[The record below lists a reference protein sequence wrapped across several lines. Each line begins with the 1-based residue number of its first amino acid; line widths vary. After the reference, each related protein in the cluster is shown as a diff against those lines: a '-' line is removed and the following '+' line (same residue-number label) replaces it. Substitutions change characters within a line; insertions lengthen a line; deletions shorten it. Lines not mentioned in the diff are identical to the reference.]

1 MYGKNVVLLRVVP
14 PTMSQPGMFREAKS
28 DDFIKKL
35 SFAADQKVVNKIGS
49 KMSPCTSVIFML
61 NSLTG
66 LSLLTMPYGF
76 VNCGLVL
83 GALIVFMCMV
93 ISYVTATFMVE
104 ALTIANALSYEAAEQ
119 QALEKEGP
127 EFRQNLHEE
136 KLAQTQEPLLEHRNT
151 IQAFQDENRALN
163 ASHEFKIRE
172 RFELG
177 TMGELLFTTGKRAK
191 ATATAIYIMILCF
204 TYGTATALVVTVNQ
218 SLSHTV
224 ASALELAGLSVP
236 SENLTYHAC
245 VVVSFVIT
253 LPLCFANLQNTK
265 KVTMVVMVFRF
276 IAIAILV
283 LVGALKS
290 MERVQNE
297 GVDAVL
303 KSIPLWKPDGFVG
316 VFGNAIF
323 LFGLHH
329 YMPSMISPLEPQHR
343 APCVIISAFLC
354 CFLLLFAI
362 CLTALTAWTAETDL
376 QCSVRPGG
384 HFCKIQPLYNLNFG
398 PLSWGGGSVA
408 LFLLSYPAMA
418 ISSIPIAAITTRN
431 TMGKWLNIPPPDP
444 DAPYTATNVVLTL
457 AVVVPPFV
465 VASLTQDVQVVIQYV
480 GGYAGLSVSYVC
492 PLILLVRCRQALRL
506 DQPDFANVER
516 PLKSPFGN
524 MCAYAIVVICYVFA
538 LIMVT
543 KKLFF

>member
-1 MYGKNVVLLRVVP
+1 MLQIVP
-14 PTMSQPGMFREAKS
+14 PAMSQPGVFREANS
-28 DDFIKKL
+28 EELIKKL
-35 SFAADQKVVNKIGS
+35 SFAANEKVVNKIGS

-119 QALEKEGP
+119 QALENEGP
-127 EFRQNLHEE
+127 EFRQTLHEE
-136 KLAQTQEPLLEHRNT
+136 KLASQREGIPAAKTPLLHQDT
-151 IQAFQDENRALN
+151 IQAFQSENRILN

-172 RFELG
+172 RVELG
-177 TMGELLFTTGKRAK
+177 PMGELVLTTGKRAK
-191 ATATAIYIMILCF
+191 ATAAAIYIMILSF

-218 SLSHTV
+218 SLSATV
-224 ASALELAGLSVP
+224 ASALELAGFTAP
-236 SENLTYHAC
+236 SENIIYHAC
-245 VVVSFVIT
+245 LVVSFMIT

-265 KVTMVVMVFRF
+265 KVTMVVMVCRF
-276 IAIAILV
+276 TAIAILV
-283 LVGALKS
+283 LVGSIKS
-290 MERVQNE
+290 MERMQTE
-297 GVDAVL
+297 GVDAVV

-343 APCVIISAFLC
+343 APCVIMSAFLC
-354 CFLLLFAI
+354 CFLLLVAI
-362 CLTALTAWTAETDL
+362 CLTALTAWNAETEL
-376 QCSVRPGG
+376 ECSARPGG

-444 DAPYTATNVVLTL
+444 DAPYTATNIALTL

-524 MCAYAIVVICYVFA
+524 MCGYTIVVICYVFA
-538 LIMVT
+538 LVMVT

>member
-1 MYGKNVVLLRVVP
+1 MAGV
-14 PTMSQPGMFREAKS
+14 FREAKS
-28 DDFIKKL
+28 DELIKKM
-35 SFAADQKVVNKIGS
+35 SFAADERVVNKIGS

-83 GALIVFMCMV
+83 GALIVFVCMV

-119 QALEKEGP
+119 QALENEGP
-127 EFRQNLHEE
+127 DFRQTLHKE
-136 KLAQTQEPLLEHRNT
+136 KLDAPLIQHANT
-151 IQAFQDENRALN
+151 IQAFQDENRIVN

-172 RFELG
+172 RVELG
-177 TMGELLFTTGKRAK
+177 PMGEQVLHTGKRAK
-191 ATATAIYIMILCF
+191 ATATAIYIMILSF

-218 SLSHTV
+218 SLSATV
-224 ASALELAGLSVP
+224 ASALELAGSTAP
-236 SENLTYHAC
+236 SENILYHAC
-245 VVVSFVIT
+245 LVVSFVIT

-276 IAIAILV
+276 TAIAILV
-283 LVGALKS
+283 LVGSIKS
-290 MERVQNE
+290 MERMQIE
-297 GVDAVL
+297 GVDAVV
-303 KSIPLWKPDGFVG
+303 KNIPLWKPDGFVG

-343 APCVIISAFLC
+343 APCVIMSAFLC

-362 CLTALTAWTAETDL
+362 CLTALTAWSAETEM
-376 QCSVRPGG
+376 QCSARPGG

-444 DAPYTATNVVLTL
+444 DAPYTATNIALTL

-465 VASLTQDVQVVIQYV
+465 VASLTQNVQVVIQYV

-506 DQPDFANVER
+506 DQPDFASINR

-524 MCAYAIVVICYVFA
+524 QCGYTIVVICYVFA
-538 LIMVT
+538 LVMVT

>member
-1 MYGKNVVLLRVVP
+1 
-14 PTMSQPGMFREAKS
+14 MSYPGVFREAKS
-28 DDFIKKL
+28 DEFVKKL
-35 SFAADQKVVNKIGS
+35 SFAADEKVVDKIGS
-49 KMSPCTSVIFML
+49 KMPPCTAVIFML

-83 GALIVFMCMV
+83 GGLIVFVCMV

-119 QALEKEGP
+119 QALENEGP

-136 KLAQTQEPLLEHRNT
+136 KLAQTREGYPAVKTPLLEQQNT
-151 IQAFQDENRALN
+151 IQAFQDENRVLN
-163 ASHEFKIRE
+163 AAHEFKIRE
-172 RFELG
+172 RVELG
-177 TMGELLFTTGKRAK
+177 PMGELVLTTGRRSK

-224 ASALELAGLSVP
+224 ASALELAGYTAP

-245 VVVSFVIT
+245 VLVSFVIT

-265 KVTMVVMVFRF
+265 KVTMVVMVCRF
-276 IAIAILV
+276 VAIAILV
-283 LVGALKS
+283 LVGGLKS
-290 MERVQNE
+290 MERVKNE
-297 GVDAVL
+297 GFDAVV

-354 CFLLLFAI
+354 CFLLLIAI
-362 CLTALTAWTAETDL
+362 CLTALTAWNAETDL
-376 QCSVRPGG
+376 ECSARPGG

-408 LFLLSYPAMA
+408 LFLLSYPALA

-444 DAPYTATNVVLTL
+444 DAPYTATNVALTL

-492 PLILLVRCRQALRL
+492 PLVVLVRCRQALRL
-506 DQPDFANVER
+506 DQPDFARIDR

-524 MCAYAIVVICYVFA
+524 MCGYAIVVICYVFA
-538 LIMVT
+538 LVMVT